1 MSSKLVH
8 ILNAGRTPYR
18 EGLNLQRF
26 IANQIIENKWNYQN
40 VLILTEHDPVYTIG
54 NSHDLLL
61 TISNYSLIN
70 EFIL

>member
-1 MSSKLVH
+1 MTSKLVH
-8 ILNAGRTPYR
+8 ILNAGRTHYR

-54 NSHDLLL
+54 DF
-61 TISNYSLIN
+61 T
-70 EFIL
+70 